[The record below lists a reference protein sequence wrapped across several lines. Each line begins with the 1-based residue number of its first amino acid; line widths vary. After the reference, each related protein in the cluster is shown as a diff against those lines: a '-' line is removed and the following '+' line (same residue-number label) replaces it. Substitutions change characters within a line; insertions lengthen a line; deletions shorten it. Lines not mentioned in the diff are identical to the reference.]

1 MGYNPMTDEQ
11 IRALLLAEPARPA
24 VLATRRPDGRPH
36 AAPIWY
42 DLDGGGEVGGRG
54 AGDGIGE
61 IVFNT
66 GERTVKGR
74 NLAADPRLSL
84 VVQDD
89 RAPYAFVAIDGEA
102 TLVDDLD
109 QVRLWAGRIGGRYMG
124 ADRAE
129 EYGDRNGVPGEL
141 LVRVRILHTV
151 AMVDVAD

>member
-1 MGYNPMTDEQ
+1 MSDDQ
-11 IRALLLAEPARPA
+11 VRDLLLAEPARPA

-42 DLDGGGEVGGRG
+42 DLDPV
-54 AGDGIGE
+54 GDGIGQ

-89 RAPYAFVAIDGEA
+89 RPPFSFVSIDGEA
-102 TLVDDLD
+102 TLIDDLD
-109 QVRLWAGRIGGRYMG
+109 EVRHWAGRIGGRYMG
-124 ADRAE
+124 AARAD
-129 EYGDRNGVPGEL
+129 EYGERNGVPGEL
-141 LVRVRILHTV
+141 LVRVRVLHRV